1 MQALSPA
8 ESRARVGLAIAA
20 VASGMAAFA
29 LFSHQGM
36 PWLLASAA
44 GLAIAAAAILWS
56 GFGGQRPAELLG
68 LDAFRSQAAAW
79 SLTGIAIGAGAGVAH
94 RSAMSLELFPP
105 AGLQGFVIV
114 ACLIGA
120 TEELVFRGWM
130 LGRARAFGWIA
141 AIVIAAA
148 AHAAYKTALFAWPA
162 DPASINL
169 ARMAMGTFAGG
180 LLLGAMRA
188 ASGSLLPALLAH
200 AAFDFVVYRT
210 LAAAPWWVWG

>member
-1 MQALSPA
+1 MQAIASA
-8 ESRARVGLAIAA
+8 ESRGHIALAIAT
-20 VASGMAAFA
+20 VAAGMAVFA
-29 LFSHQGM
+29 LFSHQRI

-56 GFGGQRPAELLG
+56 GFGAQRPAQLLG
-68 LDAFRSQAAAW
+68 LDTFSGKAAAW
-79 SLTGIAIGAGAGVAH
+79 SLVAIAIGAGAGIAH
-94 RSAMSLELFPP
+94 RSAMDLEPFPS

-162 DPASINL
+162 DPASIDF

-188 ASGSLLPALLAH
+188 GSGSLLPAVLAH

>member
-1 MQALSPA
+1 MQAVASA
-8 ESRARVGLAIAA
+8 ESQARVGLAIAA
-20 VASGMAAFA
+20 VAAGMATFA
-29 LFSHQGM
+29 LFSHKGM

-56 GFGGQRPAELLG
+56 GFGTQQPAQLLG
-68 LDAFRSQAAAW
+68 LDAFGGKATAW
-79 SLTGIAIGAGAGVAH
+79 SLIAIAIGAGAGIAH
-94 RSAMSLELFPP
+94 RSAMNLELFPS

-120 TEELVFRGWM
+120 TEELIFRGWM
-130 LGRARAFGWIA
+130 LGRARAFGLIA

-188 ASGSLLPALLAH
+188 ASGNLLPAVLAH